1 MPPGGDSARFFMH
14 GTDMGED
21 GFLSLIGNVWR
32 RRLGCGLAVVLLVLF
47 VAWLLPKMFNKR
59 VIRAKTTDWAVRLF
73 DFSSPASIGKV
84 DLALRINGRT
94 DLYVH
99 DFELDT
105 PNPRFDRPWLQVDTF
120 RASAPVYTL
129 LGGVSVE
136 PVIQVRDGI
145 LRLEWDKRGNFN
157 LAGLRLENEA
167 GHMPIMNH
175 LNIKGMEF
183 ALMKNRVIIENESLA
198 GLLLF
203 DGRLRV
209 EGDELRLALRTES
222 AKFELRGR
230 GGGTR
235 ERFNS
240 SIDISECAY
249 SLTAQKLTA
258 LRAKITNIP
267 LSWLNGFA
275 PDLPLLAPGATT
287 AGELYGAAGV
297 LRYSGQVTG
306 FASVVLPEKMG
317 VELEFIPGREKG
329 AFNLLLKDGEGGQAY
344 SLQAARDATGWQTLK
359 ISCSRLNLQNFTA
372 TDEMNWLGTLFRF
385 FRAARVEIGQT
396 RYSGLDIGKISL
408 DIVPATDRTANLS
421 LSGEIAGGKLA
432 VLARRIPLDRE
443 AYPESLIGSLSIP
456 DARDTIMRFS
466 GLFPPVLQC
475 TPTGGSGELVLSYD
489 TPAAGSETPRLRL
502 RLELKNIRIPALTGG
517 ELVQELTLLP
527 RRMVELEN
535 LCRRAQIRQPEA
547 LPLPAEG
554 IQYLNFESLQASYDI
569 APDERGRLRGL
580 LAQSAELGP
589 IEAVGSGETDKS
601 FRLLLVLRFPPAAL
615 TAANPLL
622 SRELKTALAQVI
634 NDSGLKIECEIT
646 PEGGK
651 VTPLYIQDVFR
662 VWSENQSRQGAR

>member
-1 MPPGGDSARFFMH
+1 
-14 GTDMGED
+14 MGED
-21 GFLSLIGNVWR
+21 SFLSLIGNVWR
-32 RRLGCGLAVVLLVLF
+32 KRLGCGLAVLLLVLF
-47 VAWLLPKMFNKR
+47 IAWLLPKMFNKR

-73 DFSSPASIGKV
+73 DHTSPGSIGKV
-84 DLALRINGRT
+84 DLALRVNGRT
-94 DLYVH
+94 DLYIH

-120 RASAPVYTL
+120 RASAPVYAL
-129 LGGVSVE
+129 LGGVRVE
-136 PVIQVRDGI
+136 PVVQVRDGI
-145 LRLEWDKRGNFN
+145 LRLEWDRGGNFN
-157 LAGLRLENEA
+157 LTGLRLDGAA
-167 GHMPIMNH
+167 GRMPVMNH
-175 LNIKGMEF
+175 LNLGGMEF
-183 ALMKNRVIIENESLA
+183 ALMKNRVVIEHESLA
-198 GLLLF
+198 GLLVF
-203 DGRLRV
+203 DGLLRV
-209 EGDELRLALRTES
+209 EGEELRLALRTQS
-222 AKFELRGR
+222 AKFELRGS
-230 GGGTR
+230 GTGTR

-240 SIDISECAY
+240 GVAISECTFD
-249 SLTAQKLTA
+249 LLAQKFTT

-267 LSWLNGFA
+267 LSWLNEFA
-275 PDLPLLAPGATT
+275 PDLPLLTPGATT
-287 AGELYGAAGV
+287 TGELHGAAGV

-306 FASVVLPEKMG
+306 FASVVLPEKMSA
-317 VELEFIPGREKG
+317 EIEFIPDPDKG
-329 AFNLLLKDGEGGQAY
+329 EFSLLLKDGEGGQSY
-344 SLQAARDATGWQTLK
+344 SLQAARDTTGWQTLK
-359 ISCSRLNLQNFTA
+359 INCSSLNLQNFTA

-408 DIVPATDRTANLS
+408 DIVPAADRTANLS

-443 AYPESLIGSLSIP
+443 AYPESLLGSLSIP

-475 TPTGGSGELVLSYD
+475 TPTSGSGELVLSYD
-489 TPAAGSETPRLRL
+489 APAAGSEVPRLRL
-502 RLELKNIRIPALTGG
+502 RLDLKNIRIPALTGG

-527 RRMVELEN
+527 RRMIELEN

-547 LPLPAEG
+547 LTLPADG
-554 IQYLNFESLQASYDI
+554 IQYLNLESLQASYDI

-580 LAQSAELGP
+580 LAQSTELGP
-589 IEAVGSGETDKS
+589 IEVIGSGETDKT

-634 NDSGLKIECEIT
+634 NDSGLKIECEIA
-646 PEGGK
+646 PGGGK

-662 VWSENQSRQGAR
+662 VWSENRSRQETR